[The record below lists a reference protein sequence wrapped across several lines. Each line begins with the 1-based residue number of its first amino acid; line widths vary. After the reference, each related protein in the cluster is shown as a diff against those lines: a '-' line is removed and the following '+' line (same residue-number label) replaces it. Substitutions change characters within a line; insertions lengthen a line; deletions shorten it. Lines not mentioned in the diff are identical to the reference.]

1 MVELVVVI
9 IILIVIACVKI
20 YHATQR
26 QAERE
31 REYVA
36 ERKMCGC
43 TIFCGIYAFAKSVL
57 MLIVAGAVFYIFVSL
72 AMGEPIG
79 PHHLTSSK
87 FLITAVTSAIMFL
100 PTIGIIALKGIRTSR
115 K

>member
-20 YHATQR
+20 YHAMQR

-31 REYVA
+31 REYL
-36 ERKMCGC
+36 EGRKLCAC
-43 TIFCGIYAFAKSVL
+43 TVFCGIYAFAKKIL

-79 PHHLTSSK
+79 PHHLTRSK
-87 FLITAVTSAIMFL
+87 FLITAITGTVMFL
-100 PTIGIIALKGIRTSR
+100 PTVGFLMIRGR
-115 K
+115 

>member
-1 MVELVVVI
+1 MVNLVVVI
-9 IILIVIACVKI
+9 IILTVIACVKI

-43 TIFCGIYAFAKSVL
+43 ILFCGLHAAVKAIL
-57 MLIVAGAVFYIFVSL
+57 MLIAAGAIFYIFLSL
-72 AMGEPIG
+72 AINEPIG
-79 PHHLTSSK
+79 PHHLASSE
-87 FLITAVTSAIMFL
+87 FWITAITSLVILLRQFYL
-100 PTIGIIALKGIRTSR
+100 LFRL
-115 K
+115 

>member
-9 IILIVIACVKI
+9 IILIVIACIKI

-43 TIFCGIYAFAKSVL
+43 TVFCGIYAFSKTIL

-79 PHHLTSSK
+79 PHHLSNAK

-100 PTIGIIALKGIRTSR
+100 PTIVFLAIRR
-115 K
+115 R

>member
-36 ERKMCGC
+36 GRKMCGC
-43 TIFCGIYAFAKSVL
+43 LLFCGLYAAAKAVL
-57 MLIVAGAVFYIFVSL
+57 ILIAAGAVFYIFLSL
-72 AMGEPIG
+72 AINEPIG
-79 PHHLTSSK
+79 PHHLASPK
-87 FLITAVTSAIMFL
+87 FWITAITGTVMFL
-100 PTIGIIALKGIRTSR
+100 PTVGFLMIRGR
-115 K
+115 

>member
-9 IILIVIACVKI
+9 IILIVIACIKI
-20 YHATQR
+20 YRATQR

-43 TIFCGIYAFAKSVL
+43 TMFCGIYAIAKAVL
-57 MLIVAGAVFYIFVSL
+57 IMLAAGSFFYIFVSL

-79 PHHLTSSK
+79 PHHLTSAK
-87 FLITAVTSAIMFL
+87 FLITAVTSALMFL
-100 PTIGIIALKGIRTSR
+100 PTIAFLVIR

>member
-1 MVELVVVI
+1 MVNLVVVI
-9 IILIVIACVKI
+9 IILIVIACIKI

-43 TIFCGIYAFAKSVL
+43 TVFCGIYAFAKTIL

-100 PTIGIIALKGIRTSR
+100 PTIAFLVIRGR
-115 K
+115 

>member
-43 TIFCGIYAFAKSVL
+43 TVFCGIYAFAKAVL
-57 MLIVAGAVFYIFVSL
+57 IMLATGSFFYIFVSL
-72 AMGEPIG
+72 VMGEPIG
-79 PHHLTSSK
+79 THHLTSSK

-100 PTIGIIALKGIRTSR
+100 PTIVFLVIRGVVR

>member
-20 YHATQR
+20 YHAMQR

-31 REYVA
+31 REYL
-36 ERKMCGC
+36 EGRKLCAC
-43 TIFCGIYAFAKSVL
+43 TVFCGIYVVAKAIL
-57 MLIVAGAVFYIFVSL
+57 ILIVAGAVFYIFVSL

-79 PHHLTSSK
+79 PHHLSNAN

-100 PTIGIIALKGIRTSR
+100 PTIAFLVIKAIR

>member
-20 YHATQR
+20 YRATQR

-43 TIFCGIYAFAKSVL
+43 TVFCGIYAIAKAVL
-57 MLIVAGAVFYIFVSL
+57 ILIAAGAIFYIFLSL
-72 AMGEPIG
+72 AINEPIG

-87 FLITAVTSAIMFL
+87 FLITAVTGVVMFL
-100 PTIGIIALKGIRTSR
+100 PTIIVTLLKNA

>member
-9 IILIVIACVKI
+9 IILIVIACIKI

-43 TIFCGIYAFAKSVL
+43 TVFCGIYAFAKTIL
-57 MLIVAGAVFYIFVSL
+57 ILIVAGAVFYIFVSL
-72 AMGEPIG
+72 AMGELIG

-100 PTIGIIALKGIRTSR
+100 PTIVFLAIRR
-115 K
+115 R

>member
-9 IILIVIACVKI
+9 IILIVIACIKI

-43 TIFCGIYAFAKSVL
+43 TVFCGIYAFAKTIL

-79 PHHLTSSK
+79 PHHLSNAK

-100 PTIGIIALKGIRTSR
+100 PTIVFLAIRR
-115 K
+115 R

>member
-43 TIFCGIYAFAKSVL
+43 TMFCGIYAFAKTIL
-57 MLIVAGAVFYIFVSL
+57 MLIIAGAVFYIFVSL

-87 FLITAVTSAIMFL
+87 FWITAVTSAFMFL
-100 PTIGIIALKGIRTSR
+100 PTIAFLAIRGR
-115 K
+115 

>member
-9 IILIVIACVKI
+9 IFLIVIACVKI
-20 YHATQR
+20 YRATQR

-43 TIFCGIYAFAKSVL
+43 LLFCRLYAAAKAVL
-57 MLIVAGAVFYIFVSL
+57 ILIAAGSVFYIFLSL
-72 AMGEPIG
+72 AMNEPISQHDRTDFISG
-79 PHHLTSSK
+79 QTPVSHSK
-87 FLITAVTSAIMFL
+87 AAFFQTVQSGL
-100 PTIGIIALKGIRTSR
+100 PLPPSP
-115 K
+115 

>member
-9 IILIVIACVKI
+9 IILIVIACIKI

-43 TIFCGIYAFAKSVL
+43 TVFCGIYAFAKTIL

-79 PHHLTSSK
+79 PHHLTNKK
-87 FLITAVTSAIMFL
+87 FLITAVTSTIMFL
-100 PTIGIIALKGIRTSR
+100 PTIAFLVIR

>member
-20 YHATQR
+20 YRATQR

-36 ERKMCGC
+36 GRKMCGC
-43 TIFCGIYAFAKSVL
+43 LLFYRLYAAAKAVL
-57 MLIVAGAVFYIFVSL
+57 FLIAAGAIFYIFLSL
-72 AMGEPIG
+72 AMNEPIG
-79 PHHLTSSK
+79 PHHLTSAK
-87 FLITAVTSAIMFL
+87 FLITAVTGTIMFL
-100 PTIGIIALKGIRTSR
+100 PTIAFLAIRG

>member
-9 IILIVIACVKI
+9 IILIVIACIKI

-26 QAERE
+26 QAARE

-43 TIFCGIYAFAKSVL
+43 TVFCGIYAFAKTIL

-79 PHHLTSSK
+79 PHHLSNAK

-100 PTIGIIALKGIRTSR
+100 PTIAFLVIRGR
-115 K
+115 

>member
-1 MVELVVVI
+1 MVNLVVVI
-9 IILIVIACVKI
+9 IILIVIACIKI

-43 TIFCGIYAFAKSVL
+43 TVFCGIYAFAKTIL
-57 MLIVAGAVFYIFVSL
+57 MLIVAGAFFYIFVSL

-79 PHHLTSSK
+79 PRHLASAK

-100 PTIGIIALKGIRTSR
+100 PTIAFLVIRGVVR

>member
-20 YHATQR
+20 YRATQR

-36 ERKMCGC
+36 GRKMCGC
-43 TIFCGIYAFAKSVL
+43 TVFCGIYAIAKAVL
-57 MLIVAGAVFYIFVSL
+57 IMLAAGSFFYIFVSL

-79 PHHLTSSK
+79 PHHLSNAN

-100 PTIGIIALKGIRTSR
+100 PTIAFLVIKAIR

>member
-1 MVELVVVI
+1 MVNLVVVI

-20 YHATQR
+20 YRATQR

-36 ERKMCGC
+36 GRKMCGC
-43 TIFCGIYAFAKSVL
+43 TVFCGIYAIAEAIL

-72 AMGEPIG
+72 AMGEPIR

-87 FLITAVTSAIMFL
+87 FLITAVTGTVMFL
-100 PTIGIIALKGIRTSR
+100 PTVGFLMIRGR
-115 K
+115 

>member
-9 IILIVIACVKI
+9 IILIVIACIKI

-43 TIFCGIYAFAKSVL
+43 TVFCGIYAFAKTIL
-57 MLIVAGAVFYIFVSL
+57 MLIVAAAVFYIFVSL

-87 FLITAVTSAIMFL
+87 FLITAVTSAIMVL
-100 PTIGIIALKGIRTSR
+100 PTIAFLVIRGVVR

>member
-9 IILIVIACVKI
+9 IILIVIACIKI

-43 TIFCGIYAFAKSVL
+43 TVFCGIYAFAKTIL

-79 PHHLTSSK
+79 PHHLSNAK

-100 PTIGIIALKGIRTSR
+100 PTIAFLVIRGR
-115 K
+115 

>member
-1 MVELVVVI
+1 MVELIVVI

-20 YHATQR
+20 YRVTQR

-43 TIFCGIYAFAKSVL
+43 ILFCGLYAAAKAVL
-57 MLIVAGAVFYIFVSL
+57 ILIAAGSVFYIFLSL
-72 AMGEPIG
+72 AMGDVIA
-79 PHHLTSSK
+79 PHHLTSPK
-87 FLITAVTSAIMFL
+87 FWITAVTGVVMFL
-100 PTIGIIALKGIRTSR
+100 PTVGFLMIHK
-115 K
+115 

>member
-1 MVELVVVI
+1 MVNLVVVI

-36 ERKMCGC
+36 GRKMCGC
-43 TIFCGIYAFAKSVL
+43 ILFCGLYAAAKAVL

-72 AMGEPIG
+72 TMGEPIG

-87 FLITAVTSAIMFL
+87 FLIIAVTSAIMFL
-100 PTIGIIALKGIRTSR
+100 PTIAFLAIRGR
-115 K
+115 

>member
-1 MVELVVVI
+1 MVNLVVVI

-20 YHATQR
+20 YRTTQR

-43 TIFCGIYAFAKSVL
+43 ILFCGLYATTKTVL
-57 MLIVAGAVFYIFVSL
+57 ILIAAGAVFYIFLSL
-72 AMGEPIG
+72 AMGEPIA
-79 PHHLTSSK
+79 PHHLASAK
-87 FLITAVTSAIMFL
+87 FWITAITGAVIFL
-100 PTIGIIALKGIRTSR
+100 PTAGFLMIHK
-115 K
+115 

>member
-20 YHATQR
+20 YHAMQR

-43 TIFCGIYAFAKSVL
+43 TVFCGIYAVAKAIL
-57 MLIVAGAVFYIFVSL
+57 ILIVAGAVFYIFVSL

-100 PTIGIIALKGIRTSR
+100 PTIGIIVFYAARR
-115 K
+115 R

>member
-1 MVELVVVI
+1 MVNLVVVI

-20 YHATQR
+20 YRDTQR

-43 TIFCGIYAFAKSVL
+43 LLFCRLYAVAKAVL
-57 MLIVAGAVFYIFVSL
+57 ILLAAGSVFYIFLSL
-72 AMGEPIG
+72 AMGDVIA
-79 PHHLTSSK
+79 PHHLAGSK
-87 FLITAVTSAIMFL
+87 FWIIAITGTVMFL
-100 PTIGIIALKGIRTSR
+100 PTVGFLMIRGR
-115 K
+115 

>member
-43 TIFCGIYAFAKSVL
+43 TMFCGIYAIAKAVL

-87 FLITAVTSAIMFL
+87 FLITAVTSAIIFL
-100 PTIGIIALKGIRTSR
+100 PTIAFLAIR

>member
-9 IILIVIACVKI
+9 IILIVIACIKI
-20 YHATQR
+20 YHAMQR

-43 TIFCGIYAFAKSVL
+43 TVFCGIYAIAKAVL
-57 MLIVAGAVFYIFVSL
+57 IMLAAGSFFYIFVSL

-87 FLITAVTSAIMFL
+87 FWIIAITGAVMFL
-100 PTIGIIALKGIRTSR
+100 PTAGFLMIRGR
-115 K
+115 

>member
-1 MVELVVVI
+1 MVNLVVVI
-9 IILIVIACVKI
+9 IILIVIACIKI

-43 TIFCGIYAFAKSVL
+43 TVFCGIYAFAKTIL

-79 PHHLTSSK
+79 LHHLTSSK

-100 PTIGIIALKGIRTSR
+100 PTIVFLAIRR
-115 K
+115 R